1 MSPTTPVSD
10 LGARLRAARLAQGL
24 GIVDAGQRLKVPV
37 AVVEAMERGQFD
49 RLGAPVYVRG
59 HVAAYARLLGLP
71 PGITAELP
79 GESVPAPPALVTMRR
94 TSAFGAAVERN
105 ARRAL
110 YVLVTAAIAGPIVWV
125 VTHRAPADAPLAVA
139 PLDAGPVAGEAGLS
153 RPLAVAA
160 TTAPGEGV
168 TPAPA
173 PATTATPADAA
184 VAAPDAAGTAEAV
197 AAAPLRPEPVV
208 ASLTPFYGPSS
219 DPAIPPAAVATAP
232 GLVLRFSGESWIEVH
247 GADGRRIE
255 EALLRAGD
263 ERIYAAGEVG
273 HVTLGNAGAVEV
285 LRDGTPV
292 DLAPF
297 RRANANVARFT
308 VSSDGR
314 IGPTGG

>member
-24 GIVDAGQRLKVPV
+24 GIVEAGQRLKVP
-37 AVVEAMERGQFD
+37 AAIVEAMERGQFD

-71 PGITAELP
+71 AAITSELP
-79 GESVPAPPALVTMRR
+79 GEAIPATPALVSMRR
-94 TSAFGAAVERN
+94 SSAFGLAIERN

-139 PLDAGPVAGEAGLS
+139 PLDAGPVADEAGLS
-153 RPLAVAA
+153 RPLAVALPA
-160 TTAPGEGV
+160 
-168 TPAPA
+168 APA
-173 PATTATPADAA
+173 VDASATPGVAAADAA
-184 VAAPDAAGTAEAV
+184 ATPPPAAV
-197 AAAPLRPEPVV
+197 RPEPVV

-219 DPAIPPAAVATAP
+219 EPAIAPAVGAPAP

-247 GADGRRIE
+247 GTDGRRIE

-273 HVTLGNAGAVEV
+273 HVTLGNAAAVEV

-308 VSSDGR
+308 VSSDGQL
-314 IGPTGG
+314 GPTGG

>member
-24 GIVDAGQRLKVPV
+24 GIVEAGQRLKVP
-37 AVVEAMERGQFD
+37 AAIVEAMERGQFE

-71 PGITAELP
+71 AGITAELP
-79 GESVPAPPALVTMRR
+79 GEAIPAAPALVTMRR
-94 TSAFGAAVERN
+94 SSAFGLAVERN

-139 PLDAGPVAGEAGLS
+139 PLDAGPVADEAGLS
-153 RPLAVAA
+153 RPLAVALPP
-160 TTAPGEGV
+160 TS
-168 TPAPA
+168 
-173 PATTATPADAA
+173 
-184 VAAPDAAGTAEAV
+184 AAGTGVVDGVV
-197 AAAPLRPEPVV
+197 ADEAAPVPTSARPEPVV

-219 DPAIPPAAVATAP
+219 EPAIAPAIGAPAP

-247 GADGRRIE
+247 GIDGRRIE

-273 HVTLGNAGAVEV
+273 HVTLGNAAAVEV
-285 LRDGTPV
+285 LRDGTTV

-314 IGPTGG
+314 LGPTGG

>member
-24 GIVDAGQRLKVPV
+24 GIVEAGQRLKVP
-37 AVVEAMERGQFD
+37 AAIVEAMERGQFD

-71 PGITAELP
+71 TAVTSELP
-79 GESVPAPPALVTMRR
+79 GEAIPATPALVSMRR
-94 TSAFGAAVERN
+94 SSAFGLAIERN

-139 PLDAGPVAGEAGLS
+139 PLDAGPVADEAGLS
-153 RPLAVAA
+153 RPLAIAPA
-160 TTAPGEGV
+160 TAPGAEASAATGAAV
-168 TPAPA
+168 ADAAAATPAPA
-173 PATTATPADAA
+173 A
-184 VAAPDAAGTAEAV
+184 V
-197 AAAPLRPEPVV
+197 RPEPVV

-219 DPAIPPAAVATAP
+219 EPAIAPAVGAPAP

-247 GADGRRIE
+247 GTDGRRIE

-273 HVTLGNAGAVEV
+273 HVTLGNAAAVEV

-308 VSSDGR
+308 VSSDGQL
-314 IGPTGG
+314 GPTGG

>member
-24 GIVDAGQRLKVPV
+24 GIVEAGQRLKVP
-37 AVVEAMERGQFD
+37 AAIVEAMERGQFD

-71 PGITAELP
+71 AAITSELP
-79 GESVPAPPALVTMRR
+79 GEAIPATPALVSMRR
-94 TSAFGAAVERN
+94 SSAFGLAIERN

-139 PLDAGPVAGEAGLS
+139 PLDAGPVADEAGLS
-153 RPLAVAA
+153 RPLAVALP
-160 TTAPGEGV
+160 TAP
-168 TPAPA
+168 
-173 PATTATPADAA
+173 AA
-184 VAAPDAAGTAEAV
+184 VASATPGVAAADAAGTPPPAAV
-197 AAAPLRPEPVV
+197 HPEPVV

-219 DPAIPPAAVATAP
+219 EPPIAPAVGAPAP

-247 GADGRRIE
+247 GTDGRRIE

-273 HVTLGNAGAVEV
+273 HVTLGNAAAVEV

-308 VSSDGR
+308 VSSDGQL
-314 IGPTGG
+314 GPTGG

>member
-24 GIVDAGQRLKVPV
+24 GVVDAGQRLKVPV
-37 AVVEAMERGQFD
+37 AIIEAMERGQFD

-71 PGITAELP
+71 AGITAELP
-79 GESVPAPPALVTMRR
+79 GEAIPAAPALVTMRR
-94 TSAFGAAVERN
+94 SSALGLALERN

-139 PLDAGPVAGEAGLS
+139 PLDAGPVADEAGLS
-153 RPLAVAA
+153 RPLAVALPSTPVEA
-160 TTAPGEGV
+160 APAADGAMPAGAASE
-168 TPAPA
+168 PAPA
-173 PATTATPADAA
+173 PSGA
-184 VAAPDAAGTAEAV
+184 
-197 AAAPLRPEPVV
+197 RPEPVV
-208 ASLTPFYGPSS
+208 ASLTPFYGPASEPPLA
-219 DPAIPPAAVATAP
+219 PAIGAPSP

-247 GADGRRIE
+247 GTDGRRIE

-285 LRDGTPV
+285 LRDGAPV

>member
-24 GIVDAGQRLKVPV
+24 GIVEAAQRLKVPA
-37 AVVEAMERGQFD
+37 AVVEAMERGQFE

-59 HVAAYARLLGLP
+59 HVAAYARVLGLP
-71 PGITAELP
+71 PGIAAELP
-79 GESVPAPPALVTMRR
+79 SESVPPPPALVTMRR
-94 TSAFGAAVERN
+94 SSAFGLALERN

-139 PLDAGPVAGEAGLS
+139 PLDAGPVSDEAGLS
-153 RPLAVAA
+153 RPLAVALPPDG
-160 TTAPGEGV
+160 TASGTV
-168 TPAPA
+168 TA
-173 PATTATPADAA
+173 
-184 VAAPDAAGTAEAV
+184 AAPEAV
-197 AAAPLRPEPVV
+197 AATAPAAQALPEPVV

-219 DPAIPPAAVATAP
+219 APAIAPAIGAPAP

-247 GADGRRIE
+247 GTDGRRIE

-273 HVTLGNAGAVEV
+273 HVTLGNAAAVEV

-314 IGPTGG
+314 LGPTGG

>member
-24 GIVDAGQRLKVPV
+24 GIVEAGQRLKVP
-37 AVVEAMERGQFD
+37 AAIVEAMERGQFD

-71 PGITAELP
+71 AAITSELP
-79 GESVPAPPALVTMRR
+79 GEAIPATPALVSMRR
-94 TSAFGAAVERN
+94 SSAFGLAIERN

-139 PLDAGPVAGEAGLS
+139 PLDAGPVADEAGLS
-153 RPLAVAA
+153 RPLAVALP
-160 TTAPGEGV
+160 TAPAADTGAATGV
-168 TPAPA
+168 AAADAATAPA
-173 PATTATPADAA
+173 PAA
-184 VAAPDAAGTAEAV
+184 VH
-197 AAAPLRPEPVV
+197 PEPVV

-219 DPAIPPAAVATAP
+219 EPAIAPAVGAPAP

-247 GADGRRIE
+247 GTDGRRIE

-273 HVTLGNAGAVEV
+273 HVTLGNAAAVEV

-308 VSSDGR
+308 VSSDGQL
-314 IGPTGG
+314 GPTGG